1 MRSDKQNSGASPHQY
16 NIELVDKLVRLLE
29 ALGEAPG
36 GLSLQALAARTGYVK
51 SSIHRA
57 VQSLRHHG
65 YVEQPAAGGPYRLGV
80 KILLLARGL
89 KEGIGLLTYAR
100 PYLEELGHAFNESV
114 YLAMLRGGRAIFV
127 EVIETRRREL
137 RLVGPLDAVVS
148 YHATAAGKA
157 IAAFLPDTA
166 RDALIAQLRPERVT
180 SRTRIRR
187 ADILREWDQVKRRGY
202 AVNDEESIVGAY
214 FLAAPIF
221 DAERAVCGCI
231 SIGLP
236 KPRLTPVLGR
246 KMAADLT
253 KACARLSGA
262 LAAAGYV
269 HDDRQLH
276 ELR

>member
-1 MRSDKQNSGASPHQY
+1 MRSDKQNHPSAHQY

-36 GLSLQALAARTGYVK
+36 GLSLQELAARTGYVK

-65 YVEQPAAGGPYRLGV
+65 YVEQPVAGGPYRLGV

-100 PYLEELGHAFNESV
+100 PYLEELGHTFNESV

-166 RDALIAQLRPERVT
+166 REALIAQLRPERVT
-180 SRTRIRR
+180 SRTRTRR
-187 ADILREWDQVKRRGY
+187 VDILREWDQVKRRGY

-253 KACARLSGA
+253 KACARLSDA
-262 LAAAGYV
+262 LAAAGYL
-269 HDDRQLH
+269 HEDRQLH

>member
-1 MRSDKQNSGASPHQY
+1 MRSDKQNTPSGHQY

-29 ALGEAPG
+29 ALGDAPA
-36 GLSLQALAARTGYVK
+36 GLSLQELAARTGYVK

-65 YVEQPAAGGPYRLGV
+65 YVEQPVPGGPYRLGV

-100 PYLEELGHAFNESV
+100 PYMQELGDTFNESV

-137 RLVGPLDAVVS
+137 RLVGPMDAVVS

-157 IAAFLPDTA
+157 IAAYLPETA
-166 RDALIAQLRPERVT
+166 RMTLLGQLKPERVT
-180 SRTRIRR
+180 ARTRTRR
-187 ADILREWDQVKRRGY
+187 ADVLREWEQVARRGY
-202 AVNDEESIVGAY
+202 AINDEETIVGAY
-214 FLAAPIF
+214 FLAAPVF

-236 KPRLTPVLGR
+236 KPRLTPAIGR
-246 KMAADLT
+246 KLA
-253 KACARLSGA
+253 ARLIDTCTRLSEA
-262 LAAAGYV
+262 LAAAGYL